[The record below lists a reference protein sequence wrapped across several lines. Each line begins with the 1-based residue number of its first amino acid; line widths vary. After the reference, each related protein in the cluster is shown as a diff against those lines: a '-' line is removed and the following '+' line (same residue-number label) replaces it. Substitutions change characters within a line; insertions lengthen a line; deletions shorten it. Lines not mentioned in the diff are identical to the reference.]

1 MSPESAGERT
11 GTERLVLEKLSGGYG
26 GRIVFQDIDLT
37 VRAGEILVLAGPNGS
52 GKTTLLKTIGG
63 LLKPASGRVLFDGR
77 EQRKMTRPEQAAAS
91 AFLFQSTA
99 MVWPFTVRETVAQG
113 RFSRLGWFGLETAAD
128 REAAA
133 AAMEA
138 AGLSD
143 CGDRRVTELS
153 GGEQQR
159 VLIARAIA
167 QDAGVLLL
175 DEAVNN
181 LDPRYQVLIMGMIR
195 AMAGRGA
202 AVLISLHDLNLA
214 ALYGDRVLLLSEG
227 KTAALGSPPEVFS
240 AGTLRKVFGL
250 SMGVYAHPAD
260 SRISIVLPP
269 CPGNRFS
276 FSP

>member
-1 MSPESAGERT
+1 MSLRRTGGSA

-26 GRIVFQDIDLT
+26 GRIVFEDISLT

-77 EQRKMTRPEQAAAS
+77 EQREMTKPEQAAAS
-91 AFLFQSTA
+91 AFLFQNTPL
-99 MVWPFTVRETVAQG
+99 VWPFTVRETVAQG
-113 RFSRLGWFGLETAAD
+113 RFSRRGWFGGETAED

-181 LDPRYQVLIMGMIR
+181 LDPRYQVLIMEMIR

-202 AVLISLHDLNLA
+202 AALISLHDLNLA
-214 ALYGDRVLLLSEG
+214 ALYGDRALLLSRG
-227 KTAALGSPPEVFS
+227 RAAALGSPPEVFS
-240 AGTLRKVFGL
+240 AETLREVFGL

-260 SRISIVLPP
+260 SRIRIVLPP
-269 CPGNRFS
+269 LSGE
-276 FSP
+276 

>member
-1 MSPESAGERT
+1 MLPESA
-11 GTERLVLEKLSGGYG
+11 GTERLVVEQLSGGYR
-26 GRIVFQDIDLT
+26 GRIVFEGIDLT
-37 VRAGEILVLAGPNGS
+37 VKAGELLVLAGPNGS

-63 LLKPASGRVLFDGR
+63 LLKPASGRVFFDGR
-77 EQRKMTRPEQAAAS
+77 DQRHMTRPEQAAA
-91 AFLFQSTA
+91 AALLFQHTA
-99 MVWPFTVRETVAQG
+99 LVWPFTVRETVAQG
-113 RFSRLGWFGLETAAD
+113 RFSRLGWFGPETAAD

-143 CGDRRVTELS
+143 CGDRLVTELS

-159 VLIARAIA
+159 VLVARAIA

-181 LDPRYQVLIMGMIR
+181 LDLRYQVLILGMIR
-195 AMAGRGA
+195 AMAGKGA

-227 KTAALGSPPEVFS
+227 RVAALGSPREVFS
-240 AGTLRKVFGL
+240 AGTLRDVFGL
-250 SMGVYAHPAD
+250 SLGIYAHPAD
-260 SRISIVLPP
+260 PGIKIVLPP
-269 CPGNRFS
+269 C
-276 FSP
+276 